1 MFKRIAGKIDPKAKA
16 YIPPTPPPL
25 GLTKLL
31 LHMDGDPYST
41 DFPDSSSNPKTI
53 TALVNAQI
61 IDTPVK
67 FGSGSLALDGTTG
80 TALQVSASDDFDF
93 ADGDFT
99 IDGWFYFVSEFTPA
113 NFGLFGSLTDC
124 WLGVFVD
131 ATGHLHPFASSDGV
145 SWDILPGDSLSSTIP
160 VNRNNWVHIAFVR
173 SGDVWTI
180 YIDGVT
186 AFTITQTGTLVSR
199 ATEDKRVGMWGN
211 GGLLWEGYIDEF
223 RISKGIARWTTD
235 FTPPTA
241 PYTAD

>member
-16 YIPPTPPPL
+16 YIPPPPS

-61 IDTPVK
+61 IDTPIK

-99 IDGWFYFVSEFTPA
+99 IDGWFYFVSEFAGTHYS
-113 NFGLFGSLTDC
+113 GLFGSLTDH

-131 ATGHLHPFASSDGV
+131 GYGYLHPFASSNGDW
-145 SWDILPGDSLSSTIP
+145 WDILPGDSLSSTIP
-160 VNRNNWVHIAFVR
+160 VNRNQWVHIAFVR

-199 ATEDKRVGMWGN
+199 ATEVKFIGMWGN
-211 GGLLWEGYIDEF
+211 GILPWEGYIDEF
-223 RISKGIARWTTD
+223 RVSKGIARWTAN
-235 FTPPTA
+235 FTPPTS
-241 PYTAD
+241 PYTPD